1 MSPLSS
7 HLIIKKLHD
16 ELDMSDAK
24 SIERYAAHLE
34 GMTFEDVLALG
45 IEPENYNPKNYGD
58 KQYKGGMGNL
68 IEERYF
74 GYAANSDEEPDFK
87 EAGVE
92 LKATPIDMKKNGDP
106 SAGERLVLTMIPY
119 DRPIAGDF
127 FDSHLWKKCK
137 LILLVFYNRD
147 KNVGSYDQQI
157 THVKMFTPPKEDLR
171 IIAEDYNT
179 IVSYIQSGRADEL
192 SEGLTTYLG
201 AATKGATAASSWVPQ
216 YYPFI
221 DENGKVVH
229 RQAKKRAFS
238 FKRQYMDYVL
248 HRYVLGEASELE
260 KILAPGSL
268 EHETFE
274 QHITNLINSF
284 VGMSDQELAAH
295 FNMPYTGNKAQWNQ
309 LVFRI
314 LGIKGNQAEEFVKA
328 GITVKTVRI
337 EENGRIKENVSLP
350 PFKFKELAQE
360 TWETSRLREY
370 FEETRFFFVAFKKYD
385 GKYQL
390 AGSVFWNMPVSDI
403 EGDLKRCW
411 AEAQSTIRSGVEI
424 LPETRGTGVRYM
436 NNLPGESRN
445 PISHV
450 RPHASQAAYRFLDG
464 TEVGS
469 PDKNANELPDGRWM
483 TTQSFWLN
491 REYIQSILC
500 DFL

>member
-1 MSPLSS
+1 MSPLTS
-7 HLIIKKLHD
+7 HVEIKRLHD
-16 ELDMSDAK
+16 SLDVSSAE
-24 SIERYAAHLE
+24 SIEYYAVHLE
-34 GMTFEDVLALG
+34 GMTFKEVLELG
-45 IEPENYNPKNYGD
+45 IEPEGYNPKNYGD

-68 IEERYF
+68 LEERYF
-74 GYAANSDEEPDFK
+74 GYPANSDDEPDFPK
-87 EAGVE
+87 AGVE

-106 SAGERLVLTMIPY
+106 SAGERLVLSMIPY
-119 DRPIAGDF
+119 DKPIAGDF
-127 FDSHLWKKCK
+127 FESHLWKKCR

-147 KNVGSYDQQI
+147 KSVGSYDQQI
-157 THVKMFTPPKEDLR
+157 THVKMFTPPEEDLR
-171 IIAEDYNT
+171 IIAEDYKT
-179 IVSYIQSGRADEL
+179 IASYIQSGRADEL

-221 DENGKVVH
+221 DENGNVVH

-248 HRYVLGEASELE
+248 HRYVLEETSELE
-260 KILAPGSL
+260 RILTPSAL

-274 QHITNLINSF
+274 QHITNLIKGF
-284 VGMSDQELAAH
+284 VGMSDRELAAH
-295 FNMPYTGNKAQWNQ
+295 FNMPYTGNKAQWTQ
-309 LVFRI
+309 LVYRI

-337 EENGRIKENVSLP
+337 EENGGIRENVSLP

-360 TWETSRLREY
+360 AWEDSQLREY
-370 FEETRFFFVAFKKYD
+370 FEETRFFFVAFKKRNGEYR
-385 GKYQL
+385 L

-411 AEAQSTIRSGVEI
+411 AKAQAAIRDGVE
-424 LPETRGTGVRYM
+424 LVPEKWGSGIRYR
-436 NNLPGESRN
+436 NNLPGESQN

-450 RPHASQAAYRFLDG
+450 RPHANQAAYRFLDG
-464 TEVGS
+464 TVVGD
-469 PDKNANELPDGRWM
+469 PDKDANELPDGRWM

-491 REYIQSILC
+491 KGYVQKILR